1 MNKGK
6 GLDKDIFYTFS
17 FKSGSHKSFDIISIK
32 HKEKVKTSATWKTI
46 QGARKCGRNATK

>member
-1 MNKGK
+1 MTEIGK
-6 GLDKDIFYTFS
+6 KLKISKNNYLYCYTS
-17 FKSGSHKSFDIISIK
+17 NI